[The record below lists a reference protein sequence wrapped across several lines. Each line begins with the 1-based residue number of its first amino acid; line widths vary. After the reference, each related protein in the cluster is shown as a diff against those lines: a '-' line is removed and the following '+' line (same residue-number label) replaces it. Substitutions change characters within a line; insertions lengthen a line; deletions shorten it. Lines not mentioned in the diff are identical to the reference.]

1 MVQDVHGLPVIT
13 EFPFAERLPDK
24 ELRSESRIS
33 ALQINL
39 GLFCNLAC
47 RHCHVGS
54 SPKRTGDDE
63 NMSEETATRILGWL
77 RENPSIKTLDLT
89 GGSPEANPQ
98 FKRMVTEAREL
109 GIQIMDRCNPTII
122 GYQNPNGISYAWIPE
137 FLAQHEVKVIASL
150 PCYLEDNV
158 RAQRGRTAYSDS
170 IDGLLALNKV
180 GYGSD
185 PKLTLNLVYNP
196 IGPHLPP
203 PADKLAEDYHREL
216 KERFGLVFNDLW
228 TITNMPIQRWR
239 DDLSRKGEL
248 NAYMSKLSDAFN
260 PDTVEELM
268 CRHQIHIDSQGRVS
282 DCDFNYALKMP
293 SPNANGRLIWDIGL
307 DELQNRPIATA
318 EHCLGCTAGSGSSCG
333 GSLV

>member
-1 MVQDVHGLPVIT
+1 MEQDVHGLPVISQR
-13 EFPFAERLPDK
+13 PFAERLPQG
-24 ELRSESRIS
+24 ELRSDARITS
-33 ALQINL
+33 LQVNL

-54 SPKRTGDDE
+54 SPKRSGDDE
-63 NMSEETATRILGWL
+63 NMSGDTATRILGWL
-77 RENPSIKTLDLT
+77 RDNPTIKTLDLT
-89 GGSPEANPQ
+89 GGSPEANPH
-98 FKRMVTEAREL
+98 FRRVVTEASEL
-109 GIQIMDRCNPTII
+109 GIQVMDRCNPTII
-122 GYQNPNGISYAWIPE
+122 GYQNPSGLSYDWIPE
-137 FLAQHEVKVIASL
+137 FLAKYKVKVIASL

-158 RAQRGRTAYSDS
+158 RQQRGRHAYSES
-170 IDGLLALNKV
+170 IDGLLALNRV
-180 GYGSD
+180 GYGSN
-185 PKLTLNLVYNP
+185 PTLTLNLVYNP

-203 PADKLAEDYHREL
+203 PAEKLAEDYHREL

-248 NAYMSKLSDAFN
+248 GDYMNKLSDAFN
-260 PDTVEELM
+260 PDTVDELM
-268 CRHQIHIDSQGRVS
+268 CRHQIHIDSQGKVS
-282 DCDFNYALKMP
+282 DCDFNYALGMESP
-293 SPNANGRLIWDIGL
+293 SAKGRFIWDMQL